1 MMPSIYT
8 LAKQKL
14 DPDFDI
20 GACAERARRINLN
33 LKRAYEHTP
42 QRRAQHKAWEQSE
55 AGKES
60 YRRRN
65 AKWRTTDNGRMKCRA
80 KSKLYYDRHKD
91 DPAFKERKR
100 ESMRRW
106 RERHPQKDKELRHDH
121 NVRYW
126 AKCKQRRMSGEY
138 VLWTMDGMLKVRLA
152 A

>member
-1 MMPSIYT
+1 MASVYE
-8 LAKQKL
+8 LAKQRNTAGIDL
-14 DPDFDI
+14 V
-20 GACAERARRINLN
+20 ACAALQREIVLRYKRKDEQKPER
-33 LKRAYEHTP
+33 K
-42 QRRAQHKAWEQSE
+42 AQHKKWAQTE
-55 AGKES
+55 AGKASLTRRKAKYMATEKGRLNARKKS
-60 YRRRN
+60 LNYYR
-65 AKWRTTDNGRMKCRA
+65 
-80 KSKLYYDRHKD
+80 RHKD

-152 A
+152 G